1 MKKLIATLAAVAL
14 AALMSGCAS
23 TPQEKSASA
32 LLEMQNVK
40 TKYLKDKIPAGMG
53 IGISK
58 DEQIAMEKAD
68 QNARVDLARELD
80 VRMKALT
87 KNFKEEVGGDI
98 AEHFQ
103 SASKTVVNT
112 HLNGATLT
120 DVKVET
126 TEDGQFKIYGIMT
139 LNVDLVNEYLK
150 SLQDTEAA
158 NEAMKE
164 KIRAAANKAYAEID
178 AEIAAESK

>member
-32 LLEMQNVK
+32 LVEMQNVK

-87 KNFKEEVGGDI
+87 KNFKEDVGGDV

-103 SASKTVVNT
+103 SASKAIIDTRMS
-112 HLNGATLT
+112 GATLT

-126 TEDGQFKIYGIMT
+126 TEDGQFKIYGVMT
-139 LNVDLVNEYLK
+139 LGTDLVSEYLK
-150 SLQDTEAA
+150 SLQNADAA
-158 NEAMKE
+158 NEALKN
-164 KIRAAANKAYAEID
+164 KIRAAADKAYAEID
-178 AEIAAESK
+178 AATAK

>member
-1 MKKLIATLAAVAL
+1 MKKLIVAAL
-14 AALMSGCAS
+14 AAFLMIGCSS
-23 TPQEKSASA
+23 TPQEKSASK
-32 LLEMQNVK
+32 LIEMQMLK
-40 TKYLKDKIPAGMG
+40 KKYLKDHVPAGMG
-53 IGISK
+53 IGVST

-68 QNARVDLARELD
+68 QNARVDLAKEID
-80 VRMKALT
+80 VQMKALT

-120 DVKVET
+120 EVKVET
-126 TEDGQFKIYGIMT
+126 SEDGQYKIYGIMT

-178 AEIAAESK
+178 AEIAAEKK

>member
-14 AALMSGCAS
+14 AAMMSSCAS
-23 TPQEKSASA
+23 TPQEKSANK
-32 LLEMQNVK
+32 LLEMQAVK

-80 VRMKALT
+80 VHMKALT
-87 KNFKEEVGGDI
+87 KNFKEDVGGDV

-103 SASKTVVNT
+103 SASKAIINT
-112 HLNGATLT
+112 RMNGATLT
-120 DVKVET
+120 DVQVET
-126 TEDGQFKIYGIMT
+126 TEDGQFKIYGVMT
-139 LNVDLVNEYLK
+139 LGVDLVSEYLK
-150 SLQDTEAA
+150 SLQNSDAI
-158 NEAMKE
+158 NEAQKN
-164 KIRAAANKAYAEID
+164 KIRAAADKAYAEID
-178 AEIAAESK
+178 AATK